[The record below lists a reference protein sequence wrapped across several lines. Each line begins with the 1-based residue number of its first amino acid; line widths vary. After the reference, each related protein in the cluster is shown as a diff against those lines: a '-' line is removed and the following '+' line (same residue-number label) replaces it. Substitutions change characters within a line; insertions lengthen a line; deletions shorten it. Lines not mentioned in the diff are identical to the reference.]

1 MTWDVDA
8 LKVQGASHE
17 DAGNVVGFIGNK
29 AQWGSRVYR
38 FSVPATKASSFGAAG
53 RTHLVAQRW
62 QGRWRARTLA
72 VREVKAMFE
81 DERVQLSLHP
91 DKQVAMASLGNA
103 GPAKMVLPFADVIV
117 KFCAPPSSFVPT
129 SADQIVSP
137 DAVGVFRGAMDL
149 THRDFMQRAKLH

>member
-8 LKVQGASHE
+8 LRVQRASHE
-17 DAGNVVGFIGNK
+17 EAGNVVGFVGNK

-38 FSVPATKASSFGAAG
+38 FSVPATKASSFGVAG

-72 VREVKAMFE
+72 VGEVKAMFE
-81 DERVQLSLHP
+81 DERVQLTLHP
-91 DKQVAMASLGNA
+91 DEQVAMSSLGNA
-103 GPAKMVLPFADVIV
+103 GPAKMVLSFADGIV
-117 KFCAPPSSFVPT
+117 KFCAPPSSFVPA
-129 SADQIVSP
+129 SADQIISS

-149 THRDFMQRAKLH
+149 THGDFKQRARLH